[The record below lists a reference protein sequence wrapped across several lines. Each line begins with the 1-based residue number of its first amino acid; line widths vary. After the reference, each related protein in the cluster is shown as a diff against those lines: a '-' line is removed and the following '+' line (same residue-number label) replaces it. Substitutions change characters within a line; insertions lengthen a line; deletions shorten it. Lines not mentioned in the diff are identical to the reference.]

1 MVGESWWEQER
12 PVSASAVRPLGEP
25 TRAGGLGATNPIS
38 GVPDEMGESG
48 AGVGGGHSS
57 DEGENNRTRRSEGAV
72 LGRRVRLTKRQRD
85 CREAIHPPNHVSKG
99 RLLGREANARGRA
112 ECRAPTARGRAVCG
126 RIACT
131 VQRGRAGNGAAACR
145 SQPPRQPS
153 TLLMSIRERG
163 GGGCEGEGPKRI
175 ATQFKNASSSRT
187 KRSGAVLIA

>member
-1 MVGESWWEQER
+1 MGTGETRLR
-12 PVSASAVRPLGEP
+12 PSSETPAGKASPL
-25 TRAGGLGATNPIS
+25 GGLGATNPIS
-38 GVPDEMGESG
+38 GLPDEMGESG

-85 CREAIHPPNHVSKG
+85 RREAIHPPNHVSKG

-131 VQRGRAGNGAAACR
+131 VLLSMRRRYDAATLRALSRRGALRVLAPGPTVPSSGKPSPWFCLVDRPNQLNESPAGKRAA
-145 SQPPRQPS
+145 
-153 TLLMSIRERG
+153 
-163 GGGCEGEGPKRI
+163 RI
-175 ATQFKNASSSRT
+175 
-187 KRSGAVLIA
+187 GV